1 MNIQNKS
8 ILFVTGLGDT
18 FFNTINDNAEISLAY
33 FEIIQN
39 FYNNGYR
46 RFVIELNNESF
57 SKILLES
64 AFKVKDVHSD
74 AEVIS
79 LLPAL
84 DNTVVQPFGDEPNII
99 IAKKPYSEDKSILS
113 TCDKMILPIP
123 LKASKKA
130 PIKWTLI
137 KSIESNSNK
146 MYVYEL
152 PLPLL

>member
-8 ILFVTGLGDT
+8 ILFVTGLGAEFLKIAD
-18 FFNTINDNAEISLAY
+18 DNAEISLAY

-64 AFKVKDVHSD
+64 AFKVKDIHND

-84 DNTVVQPFGDEPNII
+84 DNTVVQPFGGEPNII

-113 TCDKMILPIP
+113 ICDKMILPIP

-130 PIKWTLI
+130 PIKCTLL
-137 KSIESNSNK
+137 KLIESNSDELFI
-146 MYVYEL
+146 YEL
-152 PLPLL
+152 PLPLS

>member
-64 AFKVKDVHSD
+64 AFKVKDIHND

-130 PIKWTLI
+130 PIKCTLI

-146 MYVYEL
+146 LFIYEL
-152 PLPLL
+152 PLPLS